1 MEYVYELSHYY
12 ELENGDDLVTD
23 IAVYST
29 LQKAE
34 AARERLKNH
43 PKFKDHPDGFCIS
56 EYKLNEMFWTEGF
69 VPFGEQ
75 YSPTGFEKTYSNCR
89 RMK

>member
-1 MEYVYELSHYY
+1 MEHIYELSHSY
-12 ELENGDDLVTD
+12 EIVENNEIYDIETY

-43 PKFKDHPDGFCIS
+43 PKFKDHPNDFCIS
-56 EYKLNEMFWTEGF
+56 EYKLDEMCWTEGF
-69 VPFGEQ
+69 VPFDE
-75 YSPTGFEKTYSNCR
+75 
-89 RMK
+89 

>member
-1 MEYVYELSHYY
+1 MEYVYELSHSY
-12 ELENGDDLVTD
+12 EVVENNEILDIEIY

-34 AARERLKNH
+34 AARDRLKSY
-43 PKFKDHPDGFCIS
+43 PKFKDHPDDFCIS

-69 VPFGEQ
+69 VPFDE
-75 YSPTGFEKTYSNCR
+75 
-89 RMK
+89 